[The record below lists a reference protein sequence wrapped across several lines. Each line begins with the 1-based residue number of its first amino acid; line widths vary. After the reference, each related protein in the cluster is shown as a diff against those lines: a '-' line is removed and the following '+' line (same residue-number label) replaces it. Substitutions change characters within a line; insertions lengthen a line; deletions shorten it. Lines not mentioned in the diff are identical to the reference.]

1 MCVCGGG
8 RLQTVS
14 VNNFKPEGAE
24 EEVVVVVVVLVVMVV
39 VMVVVVVAVMVGVA
53 CKQYL

>member
-1 MCVCGGG
+1 MVGC

-24 EEVVVVVVVLVVMVV
+24 EEEVVVVVVVLVVMVV
-39 VMVVVVVAVMVGVA
+39 VVVAVMAGVA
-53 CKQYL
+53 CKQRL